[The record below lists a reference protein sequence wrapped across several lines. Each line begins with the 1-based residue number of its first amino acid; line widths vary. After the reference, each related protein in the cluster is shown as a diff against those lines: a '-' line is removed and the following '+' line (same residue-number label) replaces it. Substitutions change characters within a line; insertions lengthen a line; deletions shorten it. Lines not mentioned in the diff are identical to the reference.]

1 MKLYDF
7 IKLNEYEQAESVWQ
21 SQFIAD
27 RTDGNSTVLLYCLG
41 EFFVEVTY
49 DPGLNKIM
57 NIKPF
62 KTWRLLE
69 PYWQDVGLTELDA
82 FLK

>member
-1 MKLYDF
+1 MTLYNF

-27 RTDGNSTVLLYCLG
+27 RPDGNSIILLYCLG

-49 DPGLNKIM
+49 HPRLNKII

-62 KTWRLLE
+62 KTKRLLE
-69 PYWQDVGLTELDA
+69 PYWQDISLSEIEGLL
-82 FLK
+82 

>member
-27 RTDGNSTVLLYCLG
+27 RRDGDSTVLLYCLG

-49 DPGLNKIM
+49 DQNLNKIM
-57 NIKPF
+57 NLKPF

-69 PYWQDVGLTELDA
+69 PYWQSISLAEIEGLL
-82 FLK
+82 

>member
-7 IKLNEYEQAESVWQ
+7 IKLNEYEQAESVWR

-27 RTDGNSTVLLYCLG
+27 RTDGDSTILLYCLG

-49 DPGLNKIM
+49 DQNLNKIM
-57 NIKPF
+57 NMKPF
-62 KTWRLLE
+62 KTMRLLE
-69 PYWQDVGLTELDA
+69 PYWQEVQLTDLDK
-82 FLK
+82 FL